1 MSENAGSTWT
11 AIGGQPRQFLP
22 HKGKL
27 SPAEKALYISY
38 ADGSGPYDGTNGSVY
53 RYDIT
58 AKTWKDISPVTES
71 TTYFGYG
78 GLAVDLQKP
87 GTIMVASLNSWYPDV
102 VIFRSTDSVSF
113 NSCSMRMP
121 SDTTV
126 GYHVESHRDWNGY
139 PNINYYYGMTVRRP

>member
-1 MSENAGSTWT
+1 MSENAGSTWS
-11 AIGGQPRQFLP
+11 AIVGQPRQFFP

-27 SPAEKALYISY
+27 SPTEKALYISY

-58 AKTWKDISPVTES
+58 AKVWKDISPVTES

-87 GTIMVASLNSWYPDV
+87 GTIMVASLNSWYPDT
-102 VIFRSTDSVSF
+102 VIFRSTDSVSNGLWLGTKYF
-113 NSCSMRMP
+113 
-121 SDTTV
+121 DTKLGTYMEPHL
-126 GYHVESHRDWNGY
+126 GLERLS
-139 PNINYYYGMTVRRP
+139 YY